1 MTRPV
6 GARYRRGMRMP
17 GSLLRRVRELPPTVA
32 DGLLAALLTVIA
44 LPMLF
49 LPSENFERLF
59 ATSFRDPGSL
69 GVLLTLCQTV
79 PLTWRRRAPYAVL
92 AVTTAAAIVH
102 LALGFKPTFA
112 EAAMVVSLYTVAAH
126 RPRRHALTAAAGVRR
141 RHGRLRRDRRGQVP
155 EPVRGQPAV
164 LGAHLHPVRRR
175 LLPRRP
181 AEAAPGLHGQA
192 GGAQHP
198 AGHRAGAAL
207 ALGGGRGAGPDRPRA
222 ARRGR
227 PLGQRDGRPGRG
239 GPAHPGRQPRPG
251 GGRPRPDRV
260 DRPPGPGRDAPPPR
274 AAARRRPG
282 GRRRPRPPAEPGAP
296 GLAGRGRPRGR
307 PAGRGDGRGRAAAAA
322 GRGRPLGLP
331 DRAGGADQLAQ
342 ARRPG
347 PGQGPDLLRP

>member
-1 MTRPV
+1 
-6 GARYRRGMRMP
+6 MRMP

-59 ATSFRDPGSL
+59 ATSFRDPGPL

-79 PLTWRRRAPYAVL
+79 PLTWRRRALRPGRDHGGRHRPPGPGVQADL
-92 AVTTAAAIVH
+92 RRGGH
-102 LALGFKPTFA
+102 GGLALHGG
-112 EAAMVVSLYTVAAH
+112 
-126 RPRRHALTAAAGVRR
+126 RPPPQASCADRGRGLRR

-198 AGHRAGAAL
+198 AGRRAGAAL

-239 GPAHPGRQPRPG
+239 GPAHPGHQPRPG

-274 AAARRRPG
+274 AAARRRP
-282 GRRRPRPPAEPGAP
+282 
-296 GLAGRGRPRGR
+296 
-307 PAGRGDGRGRAAAAA
+307 
-322 GRGRPLGLP
+322 
-331 DRAGGADQLAQ
+331 
-342 ARRPG
+342 
-347 PGQGPDLLRP
+347 